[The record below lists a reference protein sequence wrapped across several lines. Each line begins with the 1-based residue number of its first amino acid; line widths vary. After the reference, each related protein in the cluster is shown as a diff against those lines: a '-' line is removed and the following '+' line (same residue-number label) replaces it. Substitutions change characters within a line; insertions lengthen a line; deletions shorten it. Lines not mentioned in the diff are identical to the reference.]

1 MDIPETEKLD
11 VNAPSALSDPTIL
24 LCLYIF
30 FLFHSFSLS
39 FSYGLGATF
48 DGKPQWSFPP
58 FFGRRK
64 GREKKTISLIF
75 HRAQG
80 HWDNHPVK
88 PMCFPTFEYSV
99 THSRFKAGAASKVCL
114 DIYRT
119 KTVES
124 RKPHGV
130 PMAFPR
136 G

>member
-11 VNAPSALSDPTIL
+11 VNVPSALSDPTIPPY
-24 LCLYIF
+24 LYP

-48 DGKPQWSFPP
+48 DRKPRWSFPP
-58 FFGRRK
+58 FFDRRK
-64 GREKKTISLIF
+64 GREEKKTISLIF

-80 HWDNHPVK
+80 HWDNYPVK

-99 THSRFKAGAASKVCL
+99 VRSRFKADVASKVRL

-119 KTVES
+119 KTVDP
-124 RKPHGV
+124 RKPHRV
-130 PMAFPR
+130 PMAFPC